1 MRVAIVG
8 AGVSGLSALWLLN
21 EYSDHEVNI
30 YEREDYPGGHTHTVE
45 FKREGKESCMVDTGF
60 IVANP
65 PTYPNFLRFLKL
77 LKIPILDTQMT
88 FSVSR
93 DRGAF
98 EWAGDGLGALF
109 CQVGNLFNPR
119 LYRMIFDIVRFN
131 LFALDLLK
139 EPLKDGKE
147 ISIGEY
153 LDREGYGDGFKE
165 DYLLPMTGAIW
176 STPADQAALDFPAS
190 TLIRFFHNHHLLQ
203 LTGKPSW
210 LTIKG
215 GAKQYIDAVLSRLPK
230 ENLHLNTEI
239 VSVSSREDGVEL
251 VEAGGARHIYDHVIL
266 ATHSDTTLNMLKRGG
281 LVTPEEEKVL
291 APWGWSKNEAVLHWD
306 DRFIPVRRKAYSAW
320 NYLTSTSKPHRDAKT
335 TDSEVDTVSL
345 TYGMN
350 ILQHLPESKY
360 GLVLVTLNPP
370 FPVDPAKTIGSWT
383 YTHPMMTTTSV
394 STQPHLPSIQNKR
407 NISYAGAWTK
417 YGFHEDGFTS
427 GMRLVTG
434 APFNVKPPFPLLPAT
449 RSTEQSG
456 VGLAVGKGVVNALES
471 SRRFLTP
478 AWGVVEWTVVLGLVW
493 LEQVFGALGL
503 DGTKIETRRVRDAW
517 SGKVSAE
524 RKSQ

>member
-1 MRVAIVG
+1 MDQLTLSMELPHLDFQATPRCQDDRLR
-8 AGVSGLSALWLLN
+8 SGHCL
-21 EYSDHEVNI
+21 
-30 YEREDYPGGHTHTVE
+30 
-45 FKREGKESCMVDTGF
+45 
-60 IVANP
+60 
-65 PTYPNFLRFLKL
+65 
-77 LKIPILDTQMT
+77 
-88 FSVSR
+88 SVSVHLR
-93 DRGAF
+93 RELRAY
-98 EWAGDGLGALF
+98 L
-109 CQVGNLFNPR
+109 
-119 LYRMIFDIVRFN
+119 
-131 LFALDLLK
+131 
-139 EPLKDGKE
+139 
-147 ISIGEY
+147 IS
-153 LDREGYGDGFKE
+153 
-165 DYLLPMTGAIW
+165 
-176 STPADQAALDFPAS
+176 
-190 TLIRFFHNHHLLQ
+190 
-203 LTGKPSW
+203 
-210 LTIKG
+210 
-215 GAKQYIDAVLSRLPK
+215 LS
-230 ENLHLNTEI
+230 
-239 VSVSSREDGVEL
+239 
-251 VEAGGARHIYDHVIL
+251 
-266 ATHSDTTLNMLKRGG
+266 
-281 LVTPEEEKVL
+281 
-291 APWGWSKNEAVLHWD
+291 
-306 DRFIPVRRKAYSAW
+306 
-320 NYLTSTSKPHRDAKT
+320 
-335 TDSEVDTVSL
+335 

-350 ILQHLPESKY
+350 ILQHLPESKH

-517 SGKVSAE
+517 RGKVSAE